1 MSNETTFVFGLI
13 AVAAGLMASNRIRF
27 DTVALLVVLALML
40 SGVLTVG
47 EALAGFGSPVVIL
60 VAGLLVVGEMLD
72 RTGVANA
79 IGDWVLKKGGSN
91 ETRLLIVIMVAAA
104 MLGAVMSSTAV
115 VAIFIPIVLR
125 VAAETNVSAS
135 RMLMPVSYAALISG
149 MLTLIATTPNLVVH
163 EELKYAGYEGF
174 GFFSFTLVGVAV
186 LVVAVVYIL
195 LVGRRLLPSEVQRS
209 ADGKGGQSIEE
220 LWEDFRVDRRYESV
234 QIDSN
239 SPLAGKSIAETEL
252 ESRYSVRILGI
263 MRQRSSGE
271 ERIASPTP
279 DTDLLVGDTLL
290 IVGLPSDN
298 ERLTAENAL
307 TPYAASKQHRQRW
320 LWELG
325 GVAVLIHP
333 ESRFIGKTLRELEYR
348 SRYGLHVFG
357 VRRNR
362 KPLPDYKDV
371 KLAASDSLLVV
382 GPWSRIQQLGSQHR
396 DFVVLEMPTELAEVV
411 PAYRRMPVS
420 LIILA
425 AMVLLSIFDVVP
437 LVAAVI
443 MAAMAAVFTR
453 CLTME
458 DSYRAIH
465 WSSLI
470 VVAGML
476 PLADALE
483 KTGGTDL
490 IVDALLDGVGDGNP
504 RLMLTVIFFLTAALG
519 LFLSNTAS
527 AVLVAPIAIV
537 AAEAL
542 GVSPY
547 PFAVAVLI
555 AASAAFVTPVSTPVV
570 TLVVEPGR
578 YEFIQFV
585 KVGIPLLLLTYAVTL
600 MVAPLIFPFSAH

>member
-1 MSNETTFVFGLI
+1 MPNETIFVFGLI
-13 AVAAGLMASNRIRF
+13 IVAAGLMASNRVRF
-27 DTVALLVVLALML
+27 DIVALLVVLALML

-47 EALAGFGSPVVIL
+47 EALSGFGNPVVIL

-72 RTGVANA
+72 RTGVAGA
-79 IGDWVLKKGGSN
+79 IGDWVLRKGGSN
-91 ETRLLIVIMVAAA
+91 ETQLLVVIMVAAA
-104 MLGAVMSSTAV
+104 ILGAVMSSTAV
-115 VAIFIPIVLR
+115 VAIFIPIVMR
-125 VAAETNVSAS
+125 VATETGVSAS

-149 MLTLIATTPNLVVH
+149 MLTLIATTPNLVMH

-174 GFFSFTLVGVAV
+174 GFFSFAPVGVAV
-186 LVVAVVYIL
+186 LVVAIVYIL
-195 LVGRRLLPSEVQRS
+195 LVGRRLLPGEESKS
-209 ADGKGGQSIEE
+209 ADSRGGRSIEE
-220 LWEDFRVDRRYESV
+220 LWDDFRVERRYESV
-234 QIDSN
+234 QIDSS
-239 SPLAGKSIAETEL
+239 SPLVGKSIAETEL
-252 ESRYSVRILGI
+252 ESRYGVRILGI
-263 MRQRSSGE
+263 MRQGSSGE

-279 DTDLLVGDTLL
+279 DVHLQTGDVLL

-298 ERLTAENAL
+298 ERLTAESAL
-307 TPYAASKQHRQRW
+307 TPYAVSKQYRQRW

-325 GVAVLIHP
+325 AVAVLIHP
-333 ESRFIGKTLRELEYR
+333 ESRLIGKSLRELEYR
-348 SRYGLHVFG
+348 TRYGLHVFG
-357 VRRNR
+357 VRRHR
-362 KPLPDYKDV
+362 KPLTDYKDV

-382 GPWSRIQQLGSQHR
+382 GPWSRIQQLGSQHL
-396 DFVVLEMPTELAEVV
+396 DFVVLEMPAELDEIV

-420 LIILA
+420 LVILA
-425 AMVLLSIFDVVP
+425 TMVLLSIFDVVP

-465 WSSLI
+465 WSSLV

-490 IVDALLDGVGDGNP
+490 IVNALLDGVGDGNP

-537 AAEAL
+537 AAQAL
-542 GVSPY
+542 DVSPY
-547 PFAVAVLI
+547 PFAIAVVI

-578 YEFIQFV
+578 YEFMQFV
-585 KVGIPLLLLTYAVTL
+585 KVGVPLLLLTYAVTL
-600 MVAPLIFPFSAH
+600 VIAPLVFPFSAN